1 MLAEL
6 AAANAA
12 FSVIKSAVQN
22 AGDVAKA
29 GKAIGQFV
37 NAKEDLRVRSEKK
50 KRSVFAGDDI
60 EEFFALEQ
68 IRQQEEDLK
77 KLMIYVGRPGLWN
90 DWQKFQA
97 EARKARQEALEEKR
111 RKRQQMIEILVIAAA
126 LIMGAGVL
134 ILVLYFLTWSVK
146 S

>member
-22 AGDVAKA
+22 AGDIAKA
-29 GKAIGQFV
+29 GKAVGDFV

-111 RKRQQMIEILVIAAA
+111 RKRQQMMEILVIAAA
-126 LIMGAGVL
+126 LIIGAGVL

>member
-22 AGDVAKA
+22 AGDIAKA

-77 KLMIYVGRPGLWN
+77 RLMIYVGRPGLWN
-90 DWQKFQA
+90 DWQRFQA

-126 LIMGAGVL
+126 LIIGAGVL
-134 ILVLYFLTWSVK
+134 ILILYFLTWSVK

>member
-22 AGDVAKA
+22 AGDIAKA
-29 GKAIGQFV
+29 GKAIGDFV
-37 NAKEDLRVRSEKK
+37 NAKEELRVRGEKK
-50 KRSVFAGDDI
+50 RQSVFGGNDI

-77 KLMIYVGRPGLWN
+77 QLMIYAGRPGLWN

-97 EARKARQEALEEKR
+97 EARKARQEAIQEAQ
-111 RKRQQMIEILVIAAA
+111 RKRQQMLEIMVIAGA
-126 LIMGAGVL
+126 LILGAGVL
-134 ILVLYFLTWSVK
+134 ILLAYFFVWSAR

>member
-22 AGDVAKA
+22 AGDIAKA

-77 KLMIYVGRPGLWN
+77 RLMIYVGRPGLWN
-90 DWQKFQA
+90 DWQRFQA

-126 LIMGAGVL
+126 LIIGAGVL